1 MLCTFRRAFTKFC
14 QGCGVMF
21 QHTNANQEGFIPENK
36 YKNTL
41 TQNLK
46 AKNILE
52 EIKYNEDFNLK
63 DFKAKKKKQ
72 RQDNVEF
79 EEINEIDDIE
89 ERIKVAV
96 PLRHYQQRPKIKPI
110 ICMRCFKISK
120 NGTLPEV
127 TCEINSKTP
136 LNSLKSIFDPI
147 KHYSIIIKVVD
158 IIDFNGSFIK
168 EVYDL
173 AFEKKCHLILV
184 LNKFDTLPVG
194 ARETRIFQW
203 AVETTRGL
211 ISEQNICA
219 LSSKTGFGFDK
230 VIKLI
235 SQLKTKIDRKIYVVG
250 ATNSGKSSFIN
261 KLSEQCWNLPKEK
274 YKKQFFELTTSSVP
288 GTTLSPI
295 EVPLK
300 SLGVKI
306 IDTPGI
312 PTFSQATF
320 KILAE
325 DAKSIIPNK
334 KIKPI
339 VLTATDEFSFW
350 IGAMVRIELIEGE
363 FKYLTFFVSQNT
375 SVHKTKREL
384 SMDVYDRQAG
394 KLLWPKY
401 NGEFEWIKHEAEINC
416 VASNRAARDIVIHG
430 LGWISVTGL
439 GRAKFD
445 IYMAKGIGFTLRDS
459 LMPYEAS
466 PDKMAYNKGRTF
478 NIDPN
483 YQ

>member
-1 MLCTFRRAFTKFC
+1 MLCIFRRAFTRFC

-21 QHTNANQEGFIPENK
+21 QHVDANQEGFIPENK

-41 TQNLK
+41 TQNFK
-46 AKNILE
+46 VKNILE
-52 EIKYNEDFNLK
+52 EIKQTEDIKLK
-63 DFKAKKKKQ
+63 DFKPKRPKKIQNDVK
-72 RQDNVEF
+72 F
-79 EEINEIDDIE
+79 EEIDEIDEIE
-89 ERIKVAV
+89 ERVKTAV
-96 PLRHYQQRPKIKPI
+96 PLREYQQRPKIKPI

-120 NGTLPEV
+120 YGTLPEV
-127 TCEINSKTP
+127 SCAIDTKTP
-136 LNSLKSIFDPI
+136 INSLKEIFEPI

-173 AFEKKCHLILV
+173 ASDKKCHLILV
-184 LNKFDTLPVG
+184 LNKFDALPVG
-194 ARETRIFQW
+194 AKETRIFQW
-203 AVETTRGL
+203 AVNSTRGL

-219 LSSKTGFGFDK
+219 VSSRTGFGFDK
-230 VIKLI
+230 VIKLLR
-235 SQLKTKIDRKIYVVG
+235 QLTEKIDRKIYVIG

-261 KLSEQCWNLPKEK
+261 KLSEQCWNLPMEK
-274 YKKQFFELTTSSVP
+274 YKKPSFELTTSSFP

-300 SLGVKI
+300 SLGVRI

-312 PTFSQATF
+312 PTFSQVTF
-320 KILAE
+320 KIPPE
-325 DAKSIIPNK
+325 DAKMLIPNK
-334 KIKPI
+334 KINPI
-339 VLTATDEFSFW
+339 VLTATEEFSFW
-350 IGAMVRIELIEGE
+350 IGAMARIELIEGD

-384 SMDVYDRQAG
+384 GLDVYDRQAG

-401 NGEFEWIKHEAEINC
+401 DGEVEWIKHEAEVYC
-416 VASNRAARDIVIHG
+416 VANKRAARDIVIHG
-430 LGWISVTGL
+430 LGWVSVTGL

-445 IYMAKGIGFTLRDS
+445 IYLAKGVGFNMRDP

-466 PDKMAYNKGRTF
+466 PDKVAYNKGRTF
-478 NIDPN
+478 NSNPN
-483 YQ
+483 RK